1 MNSNNIN
8 NDNVKNGMF
17 VEANSLRWY
26 KDGAL
31 HRENDL
37 PAIEWYDGSYEWYE
51 NGQRH
56 RNNAPAVIYLD
67 GRQGWYQHGELH
79 REDGPAYERPSVKIK
94 EWWIHGE
101 EYSLKEFNAYLA
113 KKQLHE
119 SLHENLKEGAKPL
132 RNKV

>member
-1 MNSNNIN
+1 MTNHT
-8 NDNVKNGMF
+8 KNGMF

-26 KDGAL
+26 KDGVL

-37 PAIEWYDGSYEWYE
+37 PAIQWYDGSYEWYE

-67 GRQGWYQHGELH
+67 GRQGWYQHGKLH
-79 REDGPAYERPSVKIK
+79 REEGPAFEKPSIMKK

-101 EYSLKEFNAYLA
+101 ELTQKEFKNYLA
-113 KKQLHE
+113 KKQLNE
-119 SLHENLKEGAKPL
+119 SLHENLKEGSKPL